1 MYNKR
6 ACAAI
11 TAAAFLSGCA
21 SIVSHSSG
29 PVALKSTPAEA
40 DFTIT
45 NKKGEKIHTGTT
57 PATVTLTS
65 GAGYFGGET
74 YNVTFDKN
82 GYQDKAGTVD
92 TEINGWYWGNFLFGG
107 LIGFLIIDPATG
119 AMWRLPE
126 SYHADLL
133 FEKVKTSG
141 DASHSFRVLSIN
153 DIPLEARANLIPV
166 K

>member
-21 SIVSHSSG
+21 SIVSHSSW
-29 PVALKSTPAEA
+29 PVAFKSTPDQA

-45 NKKGEKIHTGTT
+45 NKKGEKVHAGTT

-74 YNVTFDKN
+74 YNVTFGKN
-82 GYQDKAGTVD
+82 GY
-92 TEINGWYWGNFLFGG
+92 
-107 LIGFLIIDPATG
+107 
-119 AMWRLPE
+119 
-126 SYHADLL
+126 
-133 FEKVKTSG
+133 
-141 DASHSFRVLSIN
+141 
-153 DIPLEARANLIPV
+153 
-166 K
+166 